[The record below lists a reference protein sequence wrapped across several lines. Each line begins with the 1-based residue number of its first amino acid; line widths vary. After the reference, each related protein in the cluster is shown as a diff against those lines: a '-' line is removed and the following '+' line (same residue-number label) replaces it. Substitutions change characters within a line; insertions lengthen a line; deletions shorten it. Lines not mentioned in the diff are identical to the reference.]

1 MNIKRLVCVFC
12 LVTIGLI
19 ACQPQ
24 APASEN
30 SNPTPANLLITK
42 SISPTPPPP
51 SVTETILPNIPS
63 ATPEWK
69 DRNLIG
75 KIVYVDRTANQ
86 IVIMDADG
94 KTSKEISYIPGKTYE
109 PYIGSPIKWS
119 HDGRKLAFG
128 CQKLSDSPDWTFF
141 PIGREEDVRLSLCVL
156 DLIENMQGQN
166 KDILQGLHVIE
177 LPEHYMPLS
186 SEGAYS
192 NSRRFASLAWLM
204 KDEEIVLTPFCIV
217 KVEETK
223 TDCTDWGTFDHLTET
238 NKVFLQNAEFIA
250 PSPVDP
256 RKWALTIDNNII
268 ILDLDTGEVKQID
281 VKYDD
286 LFLYW
291 SPDGN
296 KVIVLSSNAIG
307 LLDIQTY
314 SYERLIWGGEY
325 GMSIEPEL
333 ITARPGATGSYLLN
347 LYFPRQNIAWSQDSR
362 YFILN
367 VYSVFPFSEAYA
379 RIYAALYYFDL
390 ERGEIFPARNGS
402 DELGFPTEFQ
412 PEWNIDI
419 VKIDEFKLFTS
430 PDWYAC
436 DDAENVC
443 ELYK

>member
-1 MNIKRLVCVFC
+1 MLP
-12 LVTIGLI
+12 TI
-19 ACQPQ
+19 
-24 APASEN
+24 
-30 SNPTPANLLITK
+30 NPK
-42 SISPTPPPP
+42 
-51 SVTETILPNIPS
+51 V
-63 ATPEWK
+63 TPEWK
-69 DRNLIG
+69 DRNLTG
-75 KIVYVDRTANQ
+75 KIVYVNRTANQ

-94 KTSKEISYIPGKTYE
+94 KNSKEISYIPGKTYE

-141 PIGREEDVRLSLCVL
+141 PIGREEDVRISLCVL
-156 DLIENMQGQN
+156 DLVENVQGKN
-166 KDILQGLHVIE
+166 KDISQGLWVIE
-177 LPEHYMPLS
+177 LPERYMPLS

-204 KDEEIVLTPFCIV
+204 KDEEIILTPFCVV
-217 KVEETK
+217 KVDEIK
-223 TDCTDWGTFDHLTET
+223 TDCVDWGTFDHLTEV
-238 NKVFLQNAEFIA
+238 NKTLLQNAEFIA

-256 RKWALTIDNNII
+256 RKWTLTIDNNII
-268 ILDLDTGEVKQID
+268 ILDLDTGEVEQID

-291 SPDGN
+291 SPDGD
-296 KVIVLSSNAIG
+296 KMIVLSSNAIG

-314 SYERLIWGGEY
+314 SYERLIWRGEY

-333 ITARPGATGSYLLN
+333 ITARPGATGLYLLN

-362 YFILN
+362 YFVLN
-367 VYSVFPFSEAYA
+367 VYSVFPFAESA
-379 RIYAALYYFDL
+379 RIYTGMYYFNL
-390 ERGEIFPARNGS
+390 ETGKLFPVRNGS

-412 PEWNIDI
+412 PEWNIDT
-419 VKIDEFKLFTS
+419 VKIEEFKLFTS

-436 DDAENVC
+436 NGIENIC